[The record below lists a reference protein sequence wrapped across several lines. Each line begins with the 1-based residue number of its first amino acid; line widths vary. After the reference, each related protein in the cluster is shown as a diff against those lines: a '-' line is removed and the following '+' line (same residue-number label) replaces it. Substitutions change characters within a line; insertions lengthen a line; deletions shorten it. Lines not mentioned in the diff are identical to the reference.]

1 MPSRTKPVKL
11 IQLRLLVLL
20 HGPHLAFDRQRSRFT
35 LARMVMDRALAAR
48 DARRMWIAIS
58 ARASLC
64 DHARARGPYSALIE
78 PRTENTEKIAP
89 KQKKHRSQ
97 TREQSGRARR

>member
-1 MPSRTKPVKL
+1 
-11 IQLRLLVLL
+11 
-20 HGPHLAFDRQRSRFT
+20 
-35 LARMVMDRALAAR
+35 MVMDRALAAR

-97 TREQSGRARR
+97 TREQSGRARRKHKKVRQTPIARATVPNPVAI